1 MPFWSDDFRN
11 TQLDLKDPKR
21 QFRFKVEITGI
32 NADTGGSLVWY
43 AKAVNKPSFEVSKG
57 EHTYLNHK
65 FYYPGGVT
73 WNPVTLTLVD
83 PRDPD
88 MSATLSDIVTQAGYA
103 PPDTP
108 NDLGSMSK
116 ARSAAALGT
125 VYIVQLDGDGNE
137 IEKWTLWNSFITKV
151 DYGQLQYEGGE
162 GLVEVTMDLA
172 YDWARLEVLQSKGSN
187 ATAGNQGT
195 TFFEG

>member
-11 TQLDLKDPKR
+11 NKLNDPKR

-32 NADTGGSLVWY
+32 NADTGGGLVWY
-43 AKAVNKPSFEVSKG
+43 AKTINKPSFEISKG

-73 WNPVTLTLVD
+73 WNPITMTMVD

-88 MSATLSDIVTQAGYA
+88 IAATLSDIVTLAGYT
-103 PPDTP
+103 PPSTP

-116 ARSAAALGT
+116 SRSAGAIGT
-125 VYIVQLDGDGNE
+125 VFISQLDGDGNE
-137 IEKWTLWNSFITKV
+137 IEKWTLWNAFITKV

-162 GLVEVTMDLA
+162 GLVEVTMDLS
-172 YDWARLEVLQSKGSN
+172 YDWARVQIVGDNKGSM
-187 ATAGNQGT
+187 ALGGSQGK